1 MATAEARMQQLHP
14 DDEAPHV
21 VDLNA
26 TLETLREEPEYAE
39 NGRNG
44 VLLVKNAELRVVL
57 QAMRAGAELL
67 EHQAPG
73 PITVHVLEGSLR
85 FQTGEEGVELHPG
98 ELLTLPAHRR
108 HAVLALQDAVF
119 LLTIAPEGRSPGE
132 SEGKPGE

>member
-14 DDEAPHV
+14 EEEAPHV

-26 TLETLREEPEYAE
+26 TLETLREEPEYGE

-73 PITVHVLEGSLR
+73 PITVHVLEGAVR
-85 FQTGEEGVELHPG
+85 FQVGEESVDLHPG
-98 ELLTLPAHRR
+98 ELLTLAARRR

-119 LLTIAPEGRSPGE
+119 LLTIAPEGKKSG
-132 SEGKPGE
+132 